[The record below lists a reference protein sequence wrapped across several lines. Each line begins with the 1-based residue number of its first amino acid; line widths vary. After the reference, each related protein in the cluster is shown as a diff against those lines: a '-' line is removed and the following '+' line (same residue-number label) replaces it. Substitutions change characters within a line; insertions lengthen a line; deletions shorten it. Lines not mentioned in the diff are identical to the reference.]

1 MARPENRT
9 RGKSIFVVTVALLM
23 TGCTTTASSVDVTRF
38 FNGPMVPT
46 AGAITIAPVDPR
58 DAASLEFRTTADAV
72 SAQLKRIGF
81 LVLDEKATNATFRAV
96 VDVRRETIEPSRRR
110 SPVSVGVGGS
120 TGSYGSGVGLGIGI
134 DLSGKPK
141 PVVTTQLRVQI
152 VPVSG
157 GQAVWEGR
165 AETAA
170 KQGSPE
176 AQPGAAAGKLAGA
189 LFREYPGV
197 SGKTVTVQ

>member
-1 MARPENRT
+1 MT
-9 RGKSIFVVTVALLM
+9 RRANQTKGASVFIAAATLLM
-23 TGCTTTASSVDVTRF
+23 AGCATTNASSDVTRF
-38 FNGPMVPT
+38 HGEAVPRSGSIMVTP
-46 AGAITIAPVDPR
+46 ANPR
-58 DAASLEFRTTADAV
+58 DASSLEFRTNADAV
-72 SAQLKRIGF
+72 STQLKRIGF
-81 LVLDEKATNATFRAV
+81 VVQDEGATNATFRAV
-96 VDVRRETIEPSRRR
+96 IDVRREVIEPSRRR
-110 SPVSVGVGGS
+110 SPVSVGVGGA

-152 VPVSG
+152 LPAGG

-170 KQGSPE
+170 KQGSTE
-176 AQPGAAAGKLAGA
+176 AQPAATAGKLADA

>member
-1 MARPENRT
+1 MARRANWRK
-9 RGKSIFVVTVALLM
+9 GASVFVAGVTLLM
-23 TGCTTTASSVDVTRF
+23 AGCTTTASSVDVTRF
-38 FNGPMVPT
+38 HGETVPT
-46 AGAITIAPVDPR
+46 AGSVVIAPVDPR

-81 LVLDEKATNATFRAV
+81 MVLDEKAANATFRAV

-120 TGSYGSGVGLGIGI
+120 TGSYGSGVGVGIGI

-141 PVVTTQLRVQI
+141 PVVTTQLRLRI
-152 VPVSG
+152 MPAGG

-170 KQGSPE
+170 TQGSPE
-176 AQPGAAAGKLAGA
+176 AQPAAAAAKLADA
-189 LFREYPGV
+189 LFREYPGI

>member
-1 MARPENRT
+1 M
-9 RGKSIFVVTVALLM
+9 
-23 TGCTTTASSVDVTRF
+23 
-38 FNGPMVPT
+38 
-46 AGAITIAPVDPR
+46 
-58 DAASLEFRTTADAV
+58 
-72 SAQLKRIGF
+72 
-81 LVLDEKATNATFRAV
+81 
-96 VDVRRETIEPSRRR
+96 
-110 SPVSVGVGGS
+110 SVGVGGA

-152 VPVSG
+152 LPAGG

-176 AQPGAAAGKLAGA
+176 AQPAATAGKLADA
-189 LFREYPGV
+189 LFREYPGI